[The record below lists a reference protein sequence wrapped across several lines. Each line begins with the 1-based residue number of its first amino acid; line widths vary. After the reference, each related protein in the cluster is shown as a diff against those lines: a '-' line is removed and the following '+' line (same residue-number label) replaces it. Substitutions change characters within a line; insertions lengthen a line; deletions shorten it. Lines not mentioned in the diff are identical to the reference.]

1 MQKNWK
7 NSAKIECVLFSSDDG
22 CMIITDSAQKFYK
35 IDFLNTKFENSNN
48 PPNMHFF
55 RNKFYSTVTQPA
67 AAESHKGSSDV
78 GGPDGPMTSLL
89 LFCTGLIWGTE
100 EV

>member
-1 MQKNWK
+1 MCIFFVRIMIVWLVLLFKLK
-7 NSAKIECVLFSSDDG
+7 NS
-22 CMIITDSAQKFYK
+22 T
-35 IDFLNTKFENSNN
+35 IDFLNKFENSNI
-48 PPNMHFF
+48 PLTCTFF
-55 RNKFYSTVTQPA
+55 RNKFYRTVTPP

-89 LFCTGLIWGTE
+89 LLCTGLIWGTE

>member
-1 MQKNWK
+1 MC
-7 NSAKIECVLFSSDDG
+7 IFSSDDG
-22 CMIITDSAQKFYK
+22 CMISITVSAQKFYK
-35 IDFLNTKFENSNN
+35 IGFPNSNI
-48 PPNMHFF
+48 PLTCTFF
-55 RNKFYSTVTQPA
+55 RNKFYCTVTQP

-89 LFCTGLIWGTE
+89 LLCTGLIWGTE

>member
-1 MQKNWK
+1 MC
-7 NSAKIECVLFSSDDG
+7 IFFVR
-22 CMIITDSAQKFYK
+22 MMV
-35 IDFLNTKFENSNN
+35 LNTKCENSNI
-48 PPNMHFF
+48 PLTCTFF
-55 RNKFYSTVTQPA
+55 RNKFYRTVTQP

-89 LFCTGLIWGTE
+89 LLCTGLIWGTE